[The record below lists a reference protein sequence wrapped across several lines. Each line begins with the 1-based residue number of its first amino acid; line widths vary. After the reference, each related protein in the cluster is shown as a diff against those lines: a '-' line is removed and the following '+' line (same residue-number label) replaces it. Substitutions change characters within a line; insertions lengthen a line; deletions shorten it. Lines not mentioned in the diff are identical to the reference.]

1 MILTIL
7 YDIIILPLVYLV
19 QAIFSAV
26 YLLCYNPGL
35 SIIAVSLTVNILCLP
50 LYKRADAVQEAER
63 DKQAAMKP
71 WLSHIREF
79 FSGDERFMIEQAYYR
94 EQHYSPLSAVKG
106 SVSLILQIPFLIA
119 AYRYLST
126 LPVLEGS
133 AFFVIGDLS
142 KPDGL
147 INIGGLSINLLPILM
162 TLINFLSS
170 YIYTKGFAFKDKF
183 QLYVIALIFL
193 VFLYPCPSGLV
204 FYWTLN
210 NLFSLL
216 KNVFMKVVKNPGRIL
231 AILCAVGGAA
241 FFIWGTCTGKM
252 MKYDLQGRRVADMGH
267 ILFIAVISVAAML
280 PLIMRI
286 RTKRINTEHE
296 GINNA
301 SEGRNNS
308 DRAGKE
314 AADEIQE
321 KGDRA
326 GSASDKNVFGLW
338 VISGL
343 LTVMVFGVLI
353 PLAVISSS
361 PADFTDVAAFRDPLR
376 YVGTVACV
384 AFGYFFIWG
393 GIAYALTPNEHREK
407 AGIIYVLIAV
417 CTVIDYMIFSGD
429 FGVMYSD
436 MTFSGGVSFATS
448 TQLLNASAL
457 ILAGVAAV
465 MLYKRSRKVL
475 TVVFTAMLLGAAV
488 IAIRDLGKAGAQI
501 KELKVGAFAAQ
512 DPDSDKIFSLSKDKK
527 NVVVIM
533 LDRSIAG
540 QVKFVFDEKPELL
553 EKFRGFTYY
562 PNTLSFGIYTNFAS
576 APAYGGYEYTP
587 MNMNMRS
594 SESLEE
600 KQNEALKVL
609 PELFSEAGWKVTVT
623 DPPYAGYSD
632 VSDLS
637 IFEGMENVDAVS
649 TINGEYLHLLTAEE
663 KAQMEMAKGGEYWR
677 FFMYSVMRAAP
688 VSLQNMIYSRGKYMS
703 LTQFPRAYLN
713 NYAVIEN
720 LSELTEVADAASY
733 RDEGSETG
741 SKDSPD
747 PDLTTGV
754 ETEGNFI
761 YIYNAMTHE
770 QADLQLPDYEYKAHP
785 VEAGDGI
792 SWHSFNA
799 ENRYFS
805 LMRSFMCLG
814 EWFDMLRAEGVYDNT
829 RIILVADHGDGRR
842 EFDELIL
849 DDGYDAEAL
858 TPLLMVKDFGSNGE
872 LVTDDTFMTNADVPW
887 MAADGMIADPVNP
900 FTGKALNDVEKYA
913 HDQIV
918 TSSDNNRL
926 ENNSGN
932 VYDTGD
938 AAWYSVH
945 DNVWDKDNWTNIGAD
960 NAAEK

>member
-71 WLSHIREF
+71 RLEHIRKF

-267 ILFIAVISVAAML
+267 ILFIVVISVAAML
-280 PLIMRI
+280 PLLMRI
-286 RTKRINTEHE
+286 RAKHLDKGSVGKTQVKR
-296 GINNA
+296 
-301 SEGRNNS
+301 
-308 DRAGKE
+308 DRK
-314 AADEIQE
+314 
-321 KGDRA
+321 K
-326 GSASDKNVFGLW
+326 VFGLW

-465 MLYKRSRKVL
+465 MLYKRSRKIL

-553 EKFRGFTYY
+553 EKFMGFTYY

-720 LSELTEVADAASY
+720 LSSLTEVTGC
-733 RDEGSETG
+733 GSNAG
-741 SKDSPD
+741 S
-747 PDLTTGV
+747 
-754 ETEGNFI
+754 EGNFI

-858 TPLLMVKDFGSNGE
+858 TPLLMVKDFGSNGD

>member
-1 MILTIL
+1 MTIL

-79 FSGDERFMIEQAYYR
+79 FTGDERFMIEQAYYR

-147 INIGGLSINLLPILM
+147 INIGGLSVNLLPILM

-231 AILCAVGGAA
+231 SVLCAIGGVA

-252 MKYDLQGRRVADMGH
+252 MKYDLQGRRVPDMGH
-267 ILFIAVISVAAML
+267 ILFIAAISVAAML
-280 PLIMRI
+280 PLVMRI
-286 RTKRINTEHE
+286 RAKRINTKHG

-301 SEGRNNS
+301 SDGRNYS

-326 GSASDKNVFGLW
+326 GAASGKNVFGLW

-361 PADFTDVAAFRDPLR
+361 PADFTDIAAFRDPLR
-376 YVGTVACV
+376 YVGTIACV
-384 AFGYFFIWG
+384 AIGYFFVWG
-393 GIAYALTPNEHREK
+393 GIAYALTPAEHRK
-407 AGIIYVLIAV
+407 TVGIIYALIAV
-417 CTVIDYMIFSGD
+417 FTVIDYMVFSGD

-436 MTFSGGVSFATS
+436 MTFSDGVRFAVS
-448 TQLLNASAL
+448 TQLLNVSAL
-457 ILAGVAAV
+457 IFAALV
-465 MLYKRSRKVL
+465 TVTLYRRSKKVL
-475 TVVFTAMLLGAAV
+475 SVILMAMLLGAFV
-488 IAIRDLGKAGAQI
+488 IAIRDIGKAGTQI
-501 KELKVGAFAAQ
+501 KELKNASAAVNEGGT
-512 DPDSDKIFSLSKDKK
+512 DKIFSLSRDKK

-540 QVKFVFDEKPELL
+540 QVRFVFDEKPELL
-553 EKFRGFTYY
+553 EKFKGFTYY

-587 MNMNMRS
+587 VNMNLRNG
-594 SESLEE
+594 ESLEE

-609 PELFSEAGWKVTVT
+609 PELFSDAGWKVTVT

-632 VSDLS
+632 VSDLTV
-637 IFEGMENVDAVS
+637 FDGMENVKAVS
-649 TINGEYLHLLTAEE
+649 TINGEYLHLLTSEE
-663 KAQMEMAKGGEYWR
+663 KAQVEMAKGGEYWR

-747 PDLTTGV
+747 PDLTTDV

-770 QADLQLPDYEYKAHP
+770 QADLQLPDYEYRAHP

-792 SWHSFNA
+792 SYHSFNA

-805 LMRSFMCLG
+805 LVRSFMCLG
-814 EWFDMLRAEGVYDNT
+814 DWFDMLRAEGVYDNT
-829 RIILVADHGDGRR
+829 RIILVADHGDGRG

-849 DDGYDAEAL
+849 NDGYDAEAL
-858 TPLLMVKDFGSNGE
+858 TPLLMVKDFECDGD
-872 LVTDDTFMTNADVPW
+872 LVTDDSFMTNADVPW
-887 MAADGMIADPVNP
+887 LAAEGVIVAPVNP
-900 FTGKALNDVEKYA
+900 FTGNPLDDTEKTA

-918 TSSDNNRL
+918 TTSDNNRL
-926 ENNSGN
+926 ENNKGN

-945 DNVWDKDNWTNIGAD
+945 GNVWDKDNWTNLGAD
-960 NAAEK
+960 NAAGK